1 MAAYP
6 LNNIL
11 VLGSSSIA
19 TFGTDAVCNSL
30 NTQLA
35 ALIAAQNTA
44 VTLKATSIQSVTNAA
59 GVSAGTVGVCI
70 VQYADPF

>member
-19 TFGTDAVCNSL
+19 DGGTNAVGLAL

-35 ALIAAQNTA
+35 ALIAAQETS
-44 VTLKATSIQSVTNAA
+44 VTLKATSIQSVSTAA
-59 GVSAGTVGVCI
+59 GIPAGTVGVCI